1 MFCQDQKITSC
12 NLKYSVVVLEMETI
26 VKSLILSTLQEHF
39 GR

>member
-1 MFCQDQKITSC
+1 MFCQDQQITSC
-12 NLKYSVVVLEMETI
+12 NLQYSVVLEMETI